1 MTEIRGVYHVTVTCF
16 FNIDNSISLIM
27 KWDILMNMVVSHMYD
42 YLRIV
47 QSLIY
52 VCITKSYGC
61 TLHAMCH
68 TE

>member
-1 MTEIRGVYHVTVTCF
+1 MTVTCF
-16 FNIDNSISLIM
+16 FNIDNSISLM
-27 KWDILMNMVVSHMYD
+27 DINMVVSHMYD